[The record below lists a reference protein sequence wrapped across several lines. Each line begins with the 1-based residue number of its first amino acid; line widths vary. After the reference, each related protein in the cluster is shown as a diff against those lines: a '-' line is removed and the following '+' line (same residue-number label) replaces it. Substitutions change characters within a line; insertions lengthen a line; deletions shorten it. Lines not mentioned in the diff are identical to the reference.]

1 MSVTED
7 DIEYACEQFAPLGRI
22 TGRKMMGG
30 LSIYC
35 DGVIFSILDKSG
47 TLYLKARDSFAD
59 QMAAAGAVQFGA
71 ETGKTMCYW
80 TVPDAAIDEADVLL
94 EWAKRALN
102 AL

>member
-7 DIEYACEQFAPLGRI
+7 DIEYAYEQFAPLGLI
-22 TGRKMMGG
+22 TGRRMMGG

-35 DGVIFSILDKSG
+35 DGVIFAILDKSG
-47 TLYLKARDSFAD
+47 TLYLKARDDFAD

-71 ETGKTMCYW
+71 ESGKTMCYW
-80 TVPDAAIDEADVLL
+80 TVPDEAIDDPDLLL

>member
-1 MSVTED
+1 MSLSQD
-7 DIEYACEQFAPLGRI
+7 DIEYAYELFAPLGQI

-35 DGVIFSILDKSG
+35 DGVIFSILDKSA
-47 TLYLKARDSFAD
+47 TLYLKARDDFAGE
-59 QMAAAGAVQFGA
+59 MAAAGSNQFGA

-80 TVPDAAIDEADVLL
+80 TLPDAAIDDPDLVLD
-94 EWAKRALN
+94 WARRAIN

>member
-1 MSVTED
+1 MSVTEN
-7 DIEYACEQFAPLGRI
+7 DIEYAYELFAPLGQI

-35 DGVIFSILDKSG
+35 DGVIFSILDKSA
-47 TLYLKARDSFAD
+47 TLYLKAKDGFAD
-59 QMAAAGAVQFGA
+59 EMGAAGAIQFGS

-80 TVPDAAIDEADVLL
+80 TVPDAAIDDPDMVLD
-94 EWAKRALN
+94 WAKRALR